1 MSRNER
7 KHIRSGPENNHPT
20 STVTPVRIMLP
31 KQRKREIVDVVS
43 QENGQT
49 VTELAEELGVSEATI
64 RRDLQDLESDGLI
77 ERSHGGA
84 LPITS
89 VAEER
94 SYSQKQVQNLEAKR
108 AIGRRAA
115 EEIREGQVVFFD
127 SGTTTMEV
135 AKATPDVAFIAATN
149 SPLIAM
155 ELGEHGDVKLTGG
168 TLREQTWALVGPTGE
183 EFLER
188 TNFDVVFLGTNAIHP
203 ESGLTTPN
211 EDEARMKSLMVEKAQ
226 RVVLVS
232 DGSKL
237 GRRSFV
243 HFADYASIDAFVTDA
258 VLTDAQREPF
268 EAAGVDVV
276 DGVVE

>member
-1 MSRNER
+1 
-7 KHIRSGPENNHPT
+7 
-20 STVTPVRIMLP
+20 MLP
-31 KQRKREIVDVVS
+31 KQRKREIVEVVS
-43 QENGQT
+43 AENGRT

-84 LPITS
+84 LPTSS

-94 SYSQKQVQNLEAKR
+94 TYSQKQVQNLEAKR
-108 AIGRRAA
+108 AIGDRAA
-115 EEIREGQVVFFD
+115 GEIHAGQVVFFD
-127 SGTTTMEV
+127 SGTTTIEV
-135 AKATPDVAFIAATN
+135 AKAAPDVEFIAATN

-155 ELGEHGDVKLTGG
+155 ELGERGDVKLTGG

-183 EFLER
+183 QFLER
-188 TNFDVVFLGTNAIHP
+188 TNFDTVFLGTNAIHP
-203 ESGLTTPN
+203 DAGLTTPN
-211 EDEARMKSLMVEKAQ
+211 EDEARMKSLMVEKSQ

-243 HFADYASIDAFVTDA
+243 HFADLADIDVFVTDA
-258 VLTDAQREPF
+258 TLPDEQREPF

-276 DGVVE
+276 DGVVR

>member
-1 MSRNER
+1 
-7 KHIRSGPENNHPT
+7 
-20 STVTPVRIMLP
+20 MLP

-43 QENGQT
+43 EENGQT
-49 VTELAEELGVSEATI
+49 VTELADELGVSEATI

-84 LPITS
+84 IPISS

-94 SYSQKQVQNLEAKR
+94 TYSQKQVQNLEAKR
-108 AIGRRAA
+108 AIGERAA

-127 SGTTTMEV
+127 SGTTTIEV
-135 AKATPDVAFIAATN
+135 AKAGPDAEFIAATN

-155 ELGEHGDVKLTGG
+155 ELGERGDVKLTGG
-168 TLREQTWALVGPTGE
+168 TLRKQTWALVGPTGE
-183 EFLER
+183 QFLER
-188 TNFDVVFLGTNAIHP
+188 TNFDTVFLGTNAIHP
-203 ESGLTTPN
+203 DAGLTTPN
-211 EDEARMKSLMVEKAQ
+211 EDEARMKSLMVEKSQ
-226 RVVLVS
+226 RVVLIS

-243 HFADYASIDAFVTDA
+243 HFADLEAIDVFVTD
-258 VLTDAQREPF
+258 VTLIDEQREPF
-268 EAAGVDVV
+268 EAAGINVV

>member
-1 MSRNER
+1 
-7 KHIRSGPENNHPT
+7 
-20 STVTPVRIMLP
+20 MLP
-31 KQRKREIVDVVS
+31 KQRKQEIVDVVS

-64 RRDLQDLESDGLI
+64 RRDLQDLEADGLI

-84 LPITS
+84 LPVAS

-94 SYSQKQVQNLEAKR
+94 TYSQKQVQNLEAKR
-108 AIGRRAA
+108 AIGSRAA
-115 EEIREGQVVFFD
+115 EEIRNGQVVFFD

-135 AKATPDVAFIAATN
+135 AKAASDAEFIAATN

-155 ELGEHGDVKLTGG
+155 ELGERGDVKLTGG
-168 TLREQTWALVGPTGE
+168 TLRQQTWALVGPTGE
-183 EFLER
+183 QFLQR
-188 TNFDVVFLGTNAIHP
+188 TNFDTVFLGTNAIHP
-203 ESGLTTPN
+203 EAGLTTPN
-211 EDEARMKSLMVEKAQ
+211 EDEARMKSLMVEKSQ

-237 GRRSFV
+237 DRRSFV
-243 HFADYASIDAFVTDA
+243 HFADLKDIDVFVTDA
-258 VLTDAQREPF
+258 ALTDDQREPF

-276 DGVVE
+276 DEVVE